1 MIQTGGMPATMRR
14 EPEFFAEQETELIY
28 IAKKLADALAVEELL
43 TSFDVDYIVQTSEYY
58 SGVIF
63 QKLRPGAFFYV
74 DKEWVKYTTQLLEQ
88 NGRHAHE
95 GPG

>member
-1 MIQTGGMPATMRR
+1 MRR
-14 EPEFFAEQETELIY
+14 EPEFFAEQETELVY
-28 IAKKLADALAVEELL
+28 IAKKLADALALEELL

-63 QKLRPGAFFYV
+63 QRLRTGAFFYV
-74 DKEWVKYTTQLLEQ
+74 DKEKVEYAKQLLEQ
-88 NGRHAHE
+88 NGRKAHE

>member
-1 MIQTGGMPATMRR
+1 MIQTGRMPATMRR
-14 EPEFFAEQETELIY
+14 EPEFFKEEQIELIY

-58 SGVIF
+58 SGMIF
-63 QKLRPGAFFYV
+63 QKLRTGAFFYI
-74 DKEWVKYTTQLLEQ
+74 DKEWVKYTKQLLEQ
-88 NGRHAHE
+88 NGRKAYA

>member
-1 MIQTGGMPATMRR
+1 MRR
-14 EPEFFAEQETELIY
+14 EPEFFQEQEIELIY

-43 TSFDVDYIVQTSEYY
+43 TSFDVDYVVQTSEYY

-63 QKLRPGAFFYV
+63 QKLRTGAFFHV
-74 DKEWVKYTTQLLEQ
+74 DKEWVKYTKQLLEQ
-88 NGRHAHE
+88 NGRKAYE

>member
-14 EPEFFAEQETELIY
+14 EPEFFAEQEIELIY
-28 IAKKLADALAVEELL
+28 IARKLADALAVEELL

-58 SGVIF
+58 SGMIF
-63 QKLRPGAFFYV
+63 QKLRTGAFFHV
-74 DKEWVKYTTQLLEQ
+74 DKEWVKYTKQLLEQ
-88 NGRHAHE
+88 NGRKAYE